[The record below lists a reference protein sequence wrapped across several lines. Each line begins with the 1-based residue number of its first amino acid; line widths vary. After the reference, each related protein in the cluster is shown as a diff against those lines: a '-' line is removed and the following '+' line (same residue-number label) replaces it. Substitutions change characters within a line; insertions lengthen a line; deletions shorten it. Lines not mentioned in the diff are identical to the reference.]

1 MKNKSIFS
9 NGWRDFGSDG
19 LEYWLPTIIWVVF
32 EINHFSFFEICIDFW
47 TMDFHVDFF
56 GHSFSFGNTRFSYS
70 RTKLKT
76 NKIERIQISFSCA
89 MYWHFFQ
96 YYREDQ
102 TDHKI
107 DILGMEI
114 ELNEENRF

>member
-1 MKNKSIFS
+1 MKNKAIFS

-32 EINHFSFFEICIDFW
+32 EINHFSFFEICFDFW
-47 TMDFHVDFF
+47 TMDFYFVFF
-56 GHSFSFGNTRFSYS
+56 GFKFGFQSGRGFHYS

-89 MYWHFFQ
+89 IYWHFFQ
-96 YYREDQ
+96 YYRD
-102 TDHKI
+102 DPDYKI